1 MRKLDDLSRYYCFLI
16 ILFIFIIIISIA
28 YLLIVLKA
36 MVTLLLKQFLA
47 VQDCRKKNLNNSLL
61 CEPGWP

>member
-16 ILFIFIIIISIA
+16 ILFIFIIINSIA

-47 VQDCRKKNLNNSLL
+47 VQDCRKKFKQ
-61 CEPGWP
+61 